1 MTIKEVVDML
11 KNRRFIGEYRFRN
24 IIKKDGIAR
33 IVTQDLLGLVQSERE
48 KKKRATA
55 RYKAEDDYLLTTK
68 LFCGKCNALMVGE
81 SMGDF
86 TYFIFTLHFYI
97 FSRIFWK
104 VIGISDAFNAT

>member
-11 KNRRFIGEYRFRN
+11 KNRRYIGEYRFRN

-81 SMGDF
+81 SIGDF
-86 TYFIFTLHFYI
+86 YSLFTSIFFHGF
-97 FSRIFWK
+97 FGK
-104 VIGISDAFNAT
+104 